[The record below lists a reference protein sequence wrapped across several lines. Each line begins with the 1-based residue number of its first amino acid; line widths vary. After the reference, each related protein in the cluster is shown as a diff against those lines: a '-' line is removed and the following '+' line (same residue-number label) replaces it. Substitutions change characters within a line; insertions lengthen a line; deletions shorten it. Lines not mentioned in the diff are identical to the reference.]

1 VGLDKRRECRG
12 RRSAFA
18 VGRRA
23 APEHLPLVVQL
34 PGRGTQS
41 ERDARSGRVH
51 GGAEPAPAPPRRME
65 GLGVTHGVVG
75 NEVVTGKRND
85 GEVVV
90 DDALR
95 FITNGF

>member
-1 VGLDKRRECRG
+1 
-12 RRSAFA
+12 
-18 VGRRA
+18 
-23 APEHLPLVVQL
+23 
-34 PGRGTQS
+34 
-41 ERDARSGRVH
+41 
-51 GGAEPAPAPPRRME
+51 ME